1 MKKLTQLLSES
12 ETDYKIYCDMDGV
25 LVDFVKGYEL
35 FMGKPPGP
43 IYTNDEE
50 RKQFWDNFRDRLD
63 VKGMKE
69 SEYWATLPPL
79 KDGLTLWKKIKRF
92 NPTIL
97 SAPSYNV
104 AQSKIGKVIWV
115 KKYLGKVPTIIEY
128 QKQKWADER
137 SILIDDRKDFIDKW
151 RAAGGIGIHHTSLA
165 KTLKELSKY
174 VS

>member
-1 MKKLTQLLSES
+1 MDKLKKLIPEIL
-12 ETDYKIYCDMDGV
+12 TDYKIYCDMDGV

-50 RKQFWDNFRDRLD
+50 RKQFWDNFRDRLS

-79 KDGLTLWKKIKRF
+79 KDGLLLWRNIKKY

-104 AQSKIGKVIWV
+104 KESKIGKIHWV
-115 KKYLGKVPTIIEY
+115 KKYLGSVPTIIEY
-128 QKQKWADER
+128 QKHKWADNR

-151 RAAGGIGIHHTSLA
+151 RAAGGIGIHHTSLS
-165 KTLKELSKY
+165 KTLKELTKY
-174 VS
+174 IK